1 MAEAES
7 RAVRKS
13 FTISE
18 LDAATI
24 KTVMRRCGYFSESEA
39 LRAIIKYFA
48 ENAPCIKTPPPEE
61 PKSKID
67 NFLIKG
73 R

>member
-1 MAEAES
+1 MAQEDVKV
-7 RAVRKS
+7 VRKS

-18 LDAATI
+18 LDVFTI
-24 KTVMRRCGYFSESEA
+24 KAAMRKCGYFSESEA

-48 ENAPCIKTPPPEE
+48 DNAPCLKTPPPEE
-61 PKSKID
+61 PKAKID
-67 NFLIKG
+67 DVLVKG